1 RVEGRRF
8 RPISSWRHPGPSA
21 LAESTGSHASG
32 RGHSSRGPARLSPGC
47 DQGNHL
53 EETRDDHGGGR
64 ARPAPGRRDG
74 RRPAAQPGK
83 GHRCG
88 DGAGRGPGQQESED
102 HRPGR
107 SGGPRRSNHGT
118 VFHYLTRGAR
128 GAGAD
133 GRCDSHARFAQE
145 RGRLISRARG
155 RSERRGA
162 MPVTEGV
169 KQTGP
174 IAAGWEAGHPNVN
187 LPNLLTLSRILLIP
201 VFVLLFWTPTPG
213 RSLAAAVVFVIAA
226 VTDLLDGYLARR
238 RSQVTKLGRLLDPIA
253 DKLLVLSGLSLVVQL
268 QRVAAV
274 VAILIIAREVAV
286 TGVRAIAA
294 SQGIVL

>member
-1 RVEGRRF
+1 
-8 RPISSWRHPGPSA
+8 
-21 LAESTGSHASG
+21 
-32 RGHSSRGPARLSPGC
+32 
-47 DQGNHL
+47 
-53 EETRDDHGGGR
+53 
-64 ARPAPGRRDG
+64 
-74 RRPAAQPGK
+74 
-83 GHRCG
+83 
-88 DGAGRGPGQQESED
+88 
-102 HRPGR
+102 
-107 SGGPRRSNHGT
+107 
-118 VFHYLTRGAR
+118 
-128 GAGAD
+128 
-133 GRCDSHARFAQE
+133 
-145 RGRLISRARG
+145 
-155 RSERRGA
+155 

-253 DKLLVLSGLSLVVQL
+253 DKLLILSGLILLVQL

-294 SQGIVL
+294 SQGIVLSAETIGKYKMVAQVVAIVLLILEDGIVPAAWNLHLVGTVVLYAALALALISGGRYLLSFWRQVALKEL